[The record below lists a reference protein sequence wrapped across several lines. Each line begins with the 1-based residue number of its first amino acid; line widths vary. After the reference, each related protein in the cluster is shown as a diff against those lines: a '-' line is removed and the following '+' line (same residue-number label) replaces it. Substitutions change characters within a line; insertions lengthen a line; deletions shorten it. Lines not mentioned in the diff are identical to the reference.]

1 MHSIK
6 DKGGEYMNF
15 FLNNRQIIKDLKLN
29 TGTAGSPTYTAIC
42 TTSEIEIN
50 TSMETKT
57 FYTFC
62 DAIQRALVTGAE
74 LSLECTVKLDINNEA
89 IQNLISKIHTLIASG
104 EIAQFNN
111 ETIQFSL
118 LSGIDG
124 TTLEYTT
131 YTAPATLEFSDLGGA
146 AEDEGEFS
154 LTIHI
159 NGTATAQ

>member
-1 MHSIK
+1 
-6 DKGGEYMNF
+6 MNY

-29 TGTAGSPTYTAIC
+29 TGTSGTPTYTALC
-42 TTSEIEIN
+42 TTSEIEVN
-50 TSMETKT
+50 TSMEIKT

-74 LSLECTVKLDINNEA
+74 VSLDCTVKLDINNTA
-89 IQNLISKIHTLIASG
+89 IQGLLTKIHSLLASG

-111 ETIQFSL
+111 ETIQFDL
-118 LSGIDG
+118 LSGIEG

-131 YTAPATLEFSDLGGA
+131 YTAPTTLEFSDLGGA

-159 NGTATAQ
+159 NGTSTAQ

>member
-1 MHSIK
+1 
-6 DKGGEYMNF
+6 MNF
-15 FLNNRQIIKDLKLN
+15 FLNNRQIIKNLKLN
-29 TGTAGSPTYTAIC
+29 TGTSGTPTYTALC
-42 TTSEIEIN
+42 TTSEIEVN
-50 TSMETKT
+50 TSMEIKT

-74 LSLECTVKLDINNEA
+74 VSLDCTVKLDINNTA
-89 IQNLISKIHTLIASG
+89 IQGLLTKIHTLIASG

-111 ETIQFSL
+111 ETIQFDL
-118 LSGIDG
+118 LSGIEG

-159 NGTATAQ
+159 NGTSTASA

>member
-1 MHSIK
+1 
-6 DKGGEYMNF
+6 MNF
-15 FLNNRQIIKDLKLN
+15 FLNNRQIIKNLKLN
-29 TGTAGSPTYTAIC
+29 TGTSGTSTYTALC
-42 TTSEIEIN
+42 TTSEIEVN
-50 TSMETKT
+50 TSMEVKT

-74 LSLECTVKLDINNEA
+74 VSLDCTVKLDINNTA
-89 IQNLISKIHTLIASG
+89 IQGLLTKIHTLIASG

-111 ETIQFSL
+111 ETIQFDL
-118 LSGIDG
+118 LSGIEG

-159 NGTATAQ
+159 NGTSTAG

>member
-1 MHSIK
+1 
-6 DKGGEYMNF
+6 MNF

-29 TGTAGSPTYTAIC
+29 TGTSGTPVYTALC
-42 TTSEIEIN
+42 TTSEIEVN
-50 TSMETKT
+50 TSMEVKT

-74 LSLECTVKLDINNEA
+74 ISLECTVKLDINNTA
-89 IQNLISKIHTLIASG
+89 IQGLLAKIHTLLASG

-159 NGTATAQ
+159 NGTSTAQ